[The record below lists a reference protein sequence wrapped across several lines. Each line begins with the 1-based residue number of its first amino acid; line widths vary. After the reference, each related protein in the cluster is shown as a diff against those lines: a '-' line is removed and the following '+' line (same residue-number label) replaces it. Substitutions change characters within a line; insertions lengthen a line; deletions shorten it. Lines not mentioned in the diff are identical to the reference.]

1 MVRGWRF
8 ACFYTTM
15 HPGSIK
21 NGGKLSLVYFSMVI
35 RSFVIAKAA
44 DTCLKSN
51 SNQSSIT
58 MSMLVSQW

>member
-21 NGGKLSLVYFSMVI
+21 NGGKLSLVP
-35 RSFVIAKAA
+35 
-44 DTCLKSN
+44 T
-51 SNQSSIT
+51 
-58 MSMLVSQW
+58 SQW